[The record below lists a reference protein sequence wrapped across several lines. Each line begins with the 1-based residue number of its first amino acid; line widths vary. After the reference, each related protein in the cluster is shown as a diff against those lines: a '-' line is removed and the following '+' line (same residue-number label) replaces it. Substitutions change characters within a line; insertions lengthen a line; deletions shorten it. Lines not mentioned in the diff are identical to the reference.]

1 MTTDAARAKVMERF
15 GIDDQWPVL
24 CEPYTQWV
32 LQDAFTAGRP
42 PYEDAGVQL
51 ADNVEPHELLK
62 LAC

>member
-1 MTTDAARAKVMERF
+1 
-15 GIDDQWPVL
+15 
-24 CEPYTQWV
+24 V
-32 LQDAFTAGRP
+32 LQDAFTVGWP